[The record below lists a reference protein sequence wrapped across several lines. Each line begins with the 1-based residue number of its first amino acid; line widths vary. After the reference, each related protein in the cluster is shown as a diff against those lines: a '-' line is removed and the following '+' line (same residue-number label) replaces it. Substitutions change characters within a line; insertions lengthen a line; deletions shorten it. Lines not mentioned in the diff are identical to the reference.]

1 MPSFPPSV
9 PVLHLVSQGKVR
21 DMYEVDADTLLILT
35 TDRMSA
41 FDVVL
46 PTAIPHKG
54 CVLNQLT
61 LFWMDRF
68 KNIVPHHIITG
79 DINAYPTV
87 LQPYASILL
96 GRSVLVKK
104 ARPLPVECI
113 VRGYLAGS
121 AWKEYQKTG
130 SVCGIALPVGLKEN
144 QILPE
149 PLFTPSTKAV
159 DDAHDENI
167 SKGQA
172 AGLLGPALAEKV
184 EGISLAL
191 YLGAR
196 EYAAKRGV
204 IIADTKF
211 EFGIVDGELT
221 LIDEALTPDSSRF
234 WPADTY
240 EAAFQAGTA
249 QPSFDKQYLRDWLE
263 TQNWD
268 KKAPGPVLPPDV
280 VQTTSNKYIEAFERI
295 TGHPPI
301 LG

>member
-9 PVLHLVSQGKVR
+9 PVLPLVSQGKVR
-21 DMYEVDADTLLILT
+21 DMYEVDTDTLLILT

-46 PTAIPHKG
+46 PTPIPNKG
-54 CVLNQLT
+54 CVLNQMT

-68 KNIVPHHIITG
+68 KNIVPHHIVTA
-79 DINAYPTV
+79 DIDAYPV
-87 LQPYASILL
+87 ILQPYKQTLL
-96 GRSVLVKK
+96 GRSVLVKR

-121 AWKEYQKTG
+121 AWKEYKQSG
-130 SVCGIALPVGLKEN
+130 SVCGINLPAGLKEN
-144 QILPE
+144 ALLPE

-159 DDAHDENI
+159 GDAHDENI

-184 EGISLAL
+184 ESISLAL

-234 WPADTY
+234 WPADSY
-240 EAAFQAGTA
+240 EEAFQAGTA

-263 TQNWD
+263 TQNWNKQD
-268 KKAPGPVLPPDV
+268 PGPVLPADV
-280 VQTTSNKYIEAFERI
+280 VATTAAKYIEAFERI